1 MASKTKIRS
10 KGKKITKGSFR
21 FKGQDYKLK
30 RNFDGKRYS
39 FAMGVRTKGAS
50 IRERNLLKKRY
61 DSVRVVKQSIGY
73 FLYVRGKK

>member
-21 FKGQDYKLK
+21 FKGQDYKLH
-30 RNFDGKRYS
+30 RIFDGKRFG
-39 FAMGVRTKGAS
+39 FAVGVKTKAEAIKQKKS
-50 IRERNLLKKRY
+50 LKKRY
-61 DSVRVVKQSIGY
+61 KNVRIDKQSIGY